1 MTAQRERIGR
11 LRAAMRD
18 HDLEAL
24 LVSGAGS
31 VRWLTGYGGSNG
43 VALVTQARAVLFTD
57 FRYADSVEQ
66 LRSELDVEIVDQNLV
81 GALAPQLSD
90 LAGGP
95 VGFESHQLSHAAWTQ
110 LGAAGTDLRPTTM
123 LLEHLR
129 AVKSPEEVELLRRA
143 SQFSDEIYAKLADD
157 GIAGR
162 TERAVAYQIEDLC
175 RELGDG
181 CSFAPVVAAA
191 ENGGRPHAVPRDVE
205 IERGTLVVIDL
216 GVLVQGYHG
225 DCTRTFAT
233 GTTETEHKEVY
244 EVVLAAQQ
252 GAKGLVRAGASCS
265 DVHAEARRV
274 IGEAGYGDYFK
285 HGTGH
290 GVGVEIHEEPR
301 FRDGLGG
308 TLEVGN
314 VVSVEPGIYLP
325 GRFGVRI
332 EDLAVVTDDGCE
344 TLTGF
349 PTSLLDIG

>member
-1 MTAQRERIGR
+1 
-11 LRAAMRD
+11 
-18 HDLEAL
+18 
-24 LVSGAGS
+24 
-31 VRWLTGYGGSNG
+31 
-43 VALVTQARAVLFTD
+43 
-57 FRYADSVEQ
+57 
-66 LRSELDVEIVDQNLV
+66 
-81 GALAPQLSD
+81 
-90 LAGGP
+90 
-95 VGFESHQLSHAAWTQ
+95 
-110 LGAAGTDLRPTTM
+110 M

-143 SQFSDEIYAKLADD
+143 SQLSDEIYARLADD

-181 CSFAPVVAAA
+181 CSFSPVVAAA

-216 GVLVQGYHG
+216 GVLVDGYHG

-252 GAKGLVRAGASCS
+252 GAKGLVRTGASCG

-274 IGEAGYGDYFK
+274 IDEAGYGDYFK

-290 GVGVEIHEEPR
+290 GVGVAVHRPR

-308 TLEVGN
+308 TLEAGN

-332 EDLAVVTDDGCE
+332 EDLVVLVTDDGCE